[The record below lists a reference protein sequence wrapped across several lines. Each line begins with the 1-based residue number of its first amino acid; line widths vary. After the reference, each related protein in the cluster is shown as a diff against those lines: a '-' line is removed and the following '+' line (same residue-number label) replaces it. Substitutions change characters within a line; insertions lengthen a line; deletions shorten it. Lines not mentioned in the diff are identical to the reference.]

1 MDCVPGAVMA
11 HGDTEGARAGAADVT
26 IIPATKEVDAET
38 KRRLQPE
45 QGKSSR
51 FVNVVY
57 VMNIGVEV

>member
-1 MDCVPGAVMA
+1 MA
-11 HGDTEGARAGAADVT
+11 HGDTEVARDGAADVT